1 MTNAIKAV
9 EEEGL
14 TVRFAAELYGIP
26 KSTLYDGIRGN
37 VQHGTKPGPVPYLT
51 KEEEVILAKF
61 LIKCSQIGFPC
72 TVSEVLALVRQTIQ
86 SKGLSDVSISYGW
99 WQKFCSRHSE
109 LSLRTAVPLSLSR
122 AMATDNSVIQ
132 KYFDILEDTLKENS
146 LFNNP
151 TRIFNC
157 DETGLPLNPKSLK
170 VVSGRGAKNV
180 SQITGEGKSQITV
193 LACTCAAG
201 VPLPP
206 FVIFDR
212 KTFNDQLMV
221 GEIPGTLYGSSPN
234 GWISRELFLYWF
246 RKLFLTSVPRVRP
259 LLLLMD
265 GHSTHY
271 GPDLIKIA
279 AEEQILI
286 FVLPPNTTHLTQP
299 LDKRCFGPLKT
310 AWKAVCHEF
319 CTKNPGRVVTRYDFS
334 VLFADAW
341 RRSMTQRNIASGFEV
356 TGICPFNRNAIKTG
370 NDKQETISRSLLDQ
384 TGLAYI
390 PLYSPDIKRT
400 RDHDSSF
407 NSSLLERSLSENDLS
422 QAVTPMR
429 RVMPIESFL
438 KTPSHPS
445 SKSTLKPKSCGRV
458 LTSVEFMTCIEEKER
473 MKQEALKEK
482 ERKRIAR
489 LENQKEANRV
499 KELKRSAKTVEPT
512 TDISTVAKESNRTK
526 ETERVIRTAKGS
538 KGSVRTK
545 ESADYPTAKKS
556 VQSAHRV
563 DTRRSVRTKRKMERV
578 GQCTVNNGIAKDAVP
593 PTTYATKRNVK
604 SKGESVFL
612 WGGNRPDL
620 PSVHDSPPK
629 RKLLSTIDRLEFRTG
644 HWSSHVTRGTSPP
657 LGAIGYF
664 CTTRN
669 NDIFFFG
676 GYCGHDF
683 CYYNDVN
690 SFNSLTYEWSNI
702 IPTSDAVMKRGY
714 GGMMCMES
722 MGTEYLFMIGGTGSI
737 PTTYQSQY
745 QYIQIGR
752 SRIRTNEQNL
762 LNLSTRQWIIPT
774 ISGQCCPPTSAFAIQ
789 KISNNKAVMFG
800 GGVASDDGRSDIV
813 VNTVYTCQLVSDTT
827 IHWESVKG
835 PVVPASVQWPVKRR
849 YYAITSIISDSPTLV
864 MIGGDGKGQLV
875 NDSWLLNTSQYQW
888 SKIVLP
894 ESVTGRWAHSLSS
907 IMMSPDCVWL
917 VVVGGKGTR
926 EWKDVGRGYEEPFSN
941 YITDPNITMLIELEG
956 FIGDTT

>member
-14 TVRFAAELYGIP
+14 TVRLAAELYGIP
-26 KSTLYDGIRGN
+26 KSTLYDRIRGN

-61 LIKCSQIGFPC
+61 LIKCSQIGFPR

-86 SKGLSDVSISYGW
+86 SKGLSDISISYGW

-299 LDKRCFGPLKT
+299 LDKGQFSKRFENGYDIPDERYELWVQLYRPNMTSQDSNAEDEDQDSLSNDTDEGEELSMSAANSIETQTHTVT
-310 AWKAVCHEF
+310 ANNRAKRVAPIKGTAATKVDASVTSNAKKAVRSKE
-319 CTKNPGRVVTRYDFS
+319 TAIAVPTTTSVRYKERV
-334 VLFADAW
+334 L
-341 RRSMTQRNIASGFEV
+341 
-356 TGICPFNRNAIKTG
+356 
-370 NDKQETISRSLLDQ
+370 
-384 TGLAYI
+384 
-390 PLYSPDIKRT
+390 
-400 RDHDSSF
+400 
-407 NSSLLERSLSENDLS
+407 
-422 QAVTPMR
+422 
-429 RVMPIESFL
+429 PIEE
-438 KTPSHPS
+438 
-445 SKSTLKPKSCGRV
+445 
-458 LTSVEFMTCIEEKER
+458 SVRAKE
-473 MKQEALKEK
+473 
-482 ERKRIAR
+482 
-489 LENQKEANRV
+489 
-499 KELKRSAKTVEPT
+499 TVEPT
-512 TDISTVAKESNRTK
+512 TDISTAAKESNRAK

-545 ESADYPTAKKS
+545 ETTVSPANATTAKKS
-556 VQSAHRV
+556 
-563 DTRRSVRTKRKMERV
+563 
-578 GQCTVNNGIAKDAVP
+578 AK
-593 PTTYATKRNVK
+593 
-604 SKGESVFL
+604 G
-612 WGGNRPDL
+612 
-620 PSVHDSPPK
+620 
-629 RKLLSTIDRLEFRTG
+629 
-644 HWSSHVTRGTSPP
+644 VT
-657 LGAIGYF
+657 
-664 CTTRN
+664 
-669 NDIFFFG
+669 
-676 GYCGHDF
+676 
-683 CYYNDVN
+683 
-690 SFNSLTYEWSNI
+690 
-702 IPTSDAVMKRGY
+702 
-714 GGMMCMES
+714 
-722 MGTEYLFMIGGTGSI
+722 
-737 PTTYQSQY
+737 
-745 QYIQIGR
+745 
-752 SRIRTNEQNL
+752 
-762 LNLSTRQWIIPT
+762 
-774 ISGQCCPPTSAFAIQ
+774 
-789 KISNNKAVMFG
+789 
-800 GGVASDDGRSDIV
+800 
-813 VNTVYTCQLVSDTT
+813 
-827 IHWESVKG
+827 
-835 PVVPASVQWPVKRR
+835 
-849 YYAITSIISDSPTLV
+849 
-864 MIGGDGKGQLV
+864 
-875 NDSWLLNTSQYQW
+875 
-888 SKIVLP
+888 
-894 ESVTGRWAHSLSS
+894 
-907 IMMSPDCVWL
+907 
-917 VVVGGKGTR
+917 
-926 EWKDVGRGYEEPFSN
+926 
-941 YITDPNITMLIELEG
+941 
-956 FIGDTT
+956 